1 MYKPLQMGAAQT
13 RNAKDPPLNH
23 PSKYKPP
30 PGGGGL
36 VLTRLAQSILR
47 RKFPSVDKPFRI

>member
-30 PGGGGL
+30 PGGGGAC
-36 VLTRLAQSILR
+36 TYKASPIDFETQISLR
-47 RKFPSVDKPFRI
+47 R